1 MEFNNTI
8 TEMKISTEEF
18 NNKLEQAEERISN
31 LKTGPLKLASQRS
44 RKQRKWRML
53 SWDSKKMIN
62 IHDIMQVPEK
72 EYRQQTKQLAK

>member
-44 RKQRKWRML
+44 RKQRK
-53 SWDSKKMIN
+53 
-62 IHDIMQVPEK
+62 
-72 EYRQQTKQLAK
+72 

>member
-62 IHDIMQVPEK
+62 IHDIMQVPEE